1 MCKCNSC
8 VFLLQKDTIE
18 PCPLTP
24 ESAVTDFT
32 EDEEKPLSSS
42 TTSLSVWEESVHS
55 ENGGGMTLEEFIEHL
70 CAKGRKGLY
79 QEYAEIKA
87 APPAGTFEASKYL

>member
-1 MCKCNSC
+1 M
-8 VFLLQKDTIE
+8 
-18 PCPLTP
+18 
-24 ESAVTDFT
+24 
-32 EDEEKPLSSS
+32 
-42 TTSLSVWEESVHS
+42 HS

-87 APPAGTFEASKYL
+87 APPEGTFEGSK